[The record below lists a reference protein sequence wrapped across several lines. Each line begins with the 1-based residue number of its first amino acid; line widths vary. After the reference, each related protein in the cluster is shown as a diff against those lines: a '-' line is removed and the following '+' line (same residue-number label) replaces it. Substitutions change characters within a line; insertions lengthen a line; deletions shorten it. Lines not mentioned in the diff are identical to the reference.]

1 MNISTV
7 WHALYWAWIAS
18 EVAILLL
25 TRTRRS
31 SGKVQDRG
39 SILILWVVIVLAIT
53 GGKWFGE
60 MHPNADFH
68 GAQWVRPFC
77 VLLLAAALA
86 LRWTAVLTLGRSFS
100 ANVAI
105 RSTQTLH
112 KTGLYRFIRH
122 PSYTGLLLIF
132 VAVGLRT
139 LNWAALVIVLVP
151 ILAAMLYRIHIE
163 EAALRGAFGT
173 EYTNYSRT
181 TKRLIPGLY

>member
-1 MNISTV
+1 
-7 WHALYWAWIAS
+7 
-18 EVAILLL
+18 
-25 TRTRRS
+25 
-31 SGKVQDRG
+31 
-39 SILILWVVIVLAIT
+39 
-53 GGKWFGE
+53 
-60 MHPNADFH
+60 MH
-68 GAQWVRPFC
+68 PFC
-77 VLLLAAALA
+77 VLFLAAALA

-112 KTGLYRFIRH
+112 KTGLYRFVRH

-132 VAVGLRT
+132 VAIGLRT
-139 LNWAALVIVLVP
+139 LNGAALVIVLVP